1 MNKTKSSS
9 QLSTLFVRFLMS
21 GCVNTA
27 ITYALYLTLIQF
39 LSYKVSYTIS
49 FVAGILLAYCLS
61 RFFVFRVK
69 AGLSAVT
76 LFPLIYLVQY
86 LLGLGVVTLS
96 VDTLN
101 WDKALAPLASIAL
114 TVPITFFLSH
124 LVFSQSSLPKE
135 KVNEG

>member
-1 MNKTKSSS
+1 MNKMKNSR
-9 QLSTLFVRFLMS
+9 QLSIFFIRFLGS
-21 GCVNTA
+21 GGVNTA

-49 FVAGILLAYCLS
+49 FAAGIFLAYCLS

-69 AGLSAVT
+69 AGLFAVT
-76 LFPLIYLVQY
+76 LFPLVYLVQY
-86 LLGLGVVTLS
+86 LLGLGVVTLW

-101 WDKALAPLASIAL
+101 WNQTLAPLASIAL

-124 LVFSQSSLPKE
+124 LVFSQRSPPK
-135 KVNEG
+135 K